1 MLGEMIVVPVS
12 LEGRHV
18 RLEPLAKAHLT
29 ELAQVGLEEE
39 LWRWIPTPVRTQE
52 EMAAHSDEFGSEIP
66 SPQARFR
73 NAGLHARG
81 IENRFAERAL
91 ASGDPAHRGAGRR
104 HLPEPHDYIQRAH
117 PAYGLFQ
124 HHRFGVAGGESAPGI
139 HLELP

>member
-52 EMAAHSDEFGSEIP
+52 EMAAYIETAFDEQERGVSLPFAIIDRSTGRAIGSTRYVKIYRTHRCVDIG
-66 SPQARFR
+66 STGGARAWR
-73 NAGLHARG
+73 CT
-81 IENRFAERAL
+81 
-91 ASGDPAHRGAGRR
+91 
-104 HLPEPHDYIQRAH
+104 
-117 PAYGLFQ
+117 
-124 HHRFGVAGGESAPGI
+124 
-139 HLELP
+139 